1 MNNFYTHLRIDIE
14 KRIGFKI
21 VSTTDAMLLLKIL
34 QENNIE
40 NISLSTLRRFWNLIP
55 MRKANNATLDVL
67 ARFLDYK
74 SFLDYVKQKNNY
86 EKWLVDAEIQKLKFK
101 ETISA
106 DEFKFLSLMIAT
118 SESNH
123 IFVSLFEHAFHHEK
137 WDYIVALFDD
147 NNITLLKKDDPINHF
162 QTNTAYLI
170 FIFLYSIPKTNF
182 ISKIDKLLVNKNFRD
197 NVIYIYIDV
206 MGLNKRYGAILTEIQ
221 KLSLTNEERLFLNLI
236 NGLKLCLNKANKIP
250 EITCLN
256 VDELH
261 TFPDVLIGR
270 YYGYQMLY
278 AEQENCKETEE
289 IVWSKFLSLIKT
301 ETHIRQYFHEF
312 IHALLLIKKIENLN
326 YLLENYFEYIID
338 KLHLHS
344 YLDLFIYN
352 LIDVMVCYK
361 NNDLKRANHI
371 FNNLDSNTT
380 KYSPSYTDYYVIFYA
395 ITGYHLATQ
404 LEEKNVFKLRYIEY
418 AKITKFTLFD
428 LEFLE
433 TYFD

>member
-1 MNNFYTHLRIDIE
+1 
-14 KRIGFKI
+14 
-21 VSTTDAMLLLKIL
+21 
-34 QENNIE
+34 
-40 NISLSTLRRFWNLIP
+40 
-55 MRKANNATLDVL
+55 
-67 ARFLDYK
+67 
-74 SFLDYVKQKNNY
+74 
-86 EKWLVDAEIQKLKFK
+86 
-101 ETISA
+101 
-106 DEFKFLSLMIAT
+106 
-118 SESNH
+118 
-123 IFVSLFEHAFHHEK
+123 
-137 WDYIVALFDD
+137 
-147 NNITLLKKDDPINHF
+147 
-162 QTNTAYLI
+162 
-170 FIFLYSIPKTNF
+170 
-182 ISKIDKLLVNKNFRD
+182 
-197 NVIYIYIDV
+197 
-206 MGLNKRYGAILTEIQ
+206 
-221 KLSLTNEERLFLNLI
+221 LFLNLI

-289 IVWSKFLSLIKT
+289 IVWSEFLSLIKT
-301 ETHIRQYFHEF
+301 ETHIRQFFHEF
-312 IHALLLIKKIENLN
+312 IHALLLIKKIEKLN

-361 NNDLKRANHI
+361 NNDLKTANHI
-371 FNNLDSNTT
+371 FNNLDSHTT
-380 KYSPSYTDYYVIFYA
+380 KYSPSYTDYYIIFYE

-404 LEEKNVFKLRYIEY
+404 LEEKNVFKLRYSEY
-418 AKITKFTLFD
+418 NKITKLTFFD